1 MNVKGET
8 TMSVR
13 ETFEEELGQLQ
24 QQLVDL
30 VKFAHNALEQ
40 SMVALE
46 NHDVDHALK
55 IMDGDSKADL
65 MYEELN
71 DFATM
76 LIAKQQPVAVDLRRI
91 LIAIKI
97 STDLERIADFAVNI
111 AKSTI
116 RIGKE
121 SHLESISKL
130 KKMAEITG
138 DMLKDILV
146 AFKNE
151 DLALAKKVADMDD
164 EVDALYGETIAELF
178 ELNKEQ
184 PEKMPQMMQML
195 FICRYLERAA
205 DHITNMAEYIFYL
218 VKGRNYDLNE

>member
-1 MNVKGET
+1 
-8 TMSVR
+8 
-13 ETFEEELGQLQ
+13 
-24 QQLVDL
+24 
-30 VKFAHNALEQ
+30 
-40 SMVALE
+40 MVALE

-71 DFATM
+71 DYATM

-116 RIGKE
+116 RIGQE
-121 SHLESISKL
+121 THLESISKL

-151 DLALAKKVADMDD
+151 DLGSGEKGSG
-164 EVDALYGETIAELF
+164 YG
-178 ELNKEQ
+178 
-184 PEKMPQMMQML
+184 
-195 FICRYLERAA
+195 
-205 DHITNMAEYIFYL
+205 
-218 VKGRNYDLNE
+218 